1 MKLEVKNINKSFG
14 NKNILKD
21 VSFNIESGKT
31 MGFLGRNGAGK
42 TTTIRIIMDVFKP
55 NSGEVLI
62 DGKPFK
68 REDYKIGYLPEE
80 KGMYQ
85 KISLLKQLTYF
96 AELKGMN
103 KKEAMEKSSSLI
115 EKMGLKE
122 FENKPLS
129 NLSKGNQQKFYIA
142 QAIVNDP
149 DMLILD
155 EPFGGLD
162 PVNAGVLKDI
172 IKEFIAKKRIVLF
185 SSHQM
190 SHVEEFCDDVTFIK
204 DGKIILSDNLKK
216 IKRELGKNK
225 IKIKLEELHV
235 KEEEKELSKI
245 KDISIEV
252 EKDNLI
258 IECLN
263 NKTSNDL
270 LSELL
275 KLKFKIESFGYYE
288 PSLEQ
293 IFIYLERGN

>member
-14 NKNILKD
+14 DKKILKD
-21 VSFNIESGKT
+21 VSFAIESGRT

-68 REDYKIGYLPEE
+68 KEDYKIGYLPEE

-85 KISLLKQLTYF
+85 KVSLLDQLTYF
-96 AELKGMN
+96 AELKGMD
-103 KKEAMEKSSSLI
+103 KKSARDSSIKMI
-115 EKMGLKE
+115 EKMNLTD
-122 FENKPLS
+122 FLNKPLS
-129 NLSKGNQQKFYIA
+129 TLSKGNQQKFFIA

-149 DMLILD
+149 DILILD

-172 IKEFIAKKRIVLF
+172 IKEFISKKKIVVF

-190 SHVEEFCDDVTFIK
+190 SHVEEFCDDVTFIQ
-204 DGKIILSDNLKK
+204 DGKIILSDSLKK
-216 IKRELGKNK
+216 IKKEMGKNK
-225 IKIKLEELHV
+225 IRLVCENLKPKEVYEKLQDL
-235 KEEEKELSKI
+235 
-245 KDISIEV
+245 KDIDVEV
-252 EKDNLI
+252 TKDYLI

-263 NKTSNDL
+263 KRTTNSL
-270 LSELL
+270 LKDLL
-275 KLKFKIESFGYYE
+275 KLDLVIESFGYYE
-288 PSLEQ
+288 PSLET
-293 IFIYLERGN
+293 IFINLERGK